1 MNTVHIWE
9 NIPHVEAA
17 HNTCAQNDKCN
28 IDCRNQDLNRV
39 LNASKKEQK
48 AFYQSMSFWLIFFF
62 WVFGATAN
70 SGVNTFQDAIATQCV
85 EDHFSGETFGHQRLW
100 ASVGWGSSALIVGYV
115 VDNASSERLLFDYS
129 PAFIVMTILWTIDIF
144 VIGKIPVSYKSFLN
158 SMGNVRSRLII
169 IFLSDS

>member
-1 MNTVHIWE
+1 M
-9 NIPHVEAA
+9 
-17 HNTCAQNDKCN
+17 
-28 IDCRNQDLNRV
+28 
-39 LNASKKEQK
+39 LNASQKEQK

-158 SMGNVRSRLII
+158 SMKI
-169 IFLSDS
+169 